1 MILDFNE
8 NKPVA
13 VVLGAGAMAM
23 AIIRRVAAGA
33 KVLLGDVSEENLA
46 KAAEAMRFNG
56 YDVETIVVNALDK
69 D

>member
-23 AIIRRVAAGA
+23 AIVRRVAAGA
-33 KVLLGDVSEENLA
+33 KVMQTA
-46 KAAEAMRFNG
+46 
-56 YDVETIVVNALDK
+56 
-69 D
+69 

>member
-23 AIIRRVAAGA
+23 ASSAAWPRA
-33 KVLLGDVSEENLA
+33 PRSCWA
-46 KAAEAMRFNG
+46 
-56 YDVETIVVNALDK
+56 T
-69 D
+69 